1 MHLFAFISPLNHIHI
16 TEQLVRLIILFYKGG
31 FIMKRFNKVFFII
44 VVVLGLGLAMLA
56 PQFVDNP
63 ANGFQAW
70 SLIPPIF
77 AILLAFITRQVILSL
92 FLGIF
97 SGVLMV
103 QGGNLFD
110 SFLRTLDTYLLGSL
124 ADSWNAAIIFFTLS
138 IGGMAGIIAKAGGTK
153 AIANW
158 LAKKAKSARSAQLAT
173 IFAGIFIFF
182 DDYANTLIVGP
193 TMRPVTDK
201 MKVSRE
207 KLAYIVDSTAA
218 PIVGLACISTWVGYE
233 IGLFSQTFTKLGVE
247 TNFFTLFLKTIPY
260 TFYNIFAIVLV
271 FTIALWRRD
280 YGPMYK
286 AERRAFLTGKVLS
299 STASPMS
306 DLDTQAEQVNEG
318 VKLKVST
325 ALIPILTL
333 IITAFAA
340 LWYNGYTAVAADG
353 VAWYQLSDCFGAADP
368 SISLIWA
375 AIFASIVAGVV
386 ALWNK
391 SMNMGEVFDSWV
403 EGCKSL
409 FITAIILVLAWS
421 IGTIVSDLGTADFL
435 VSYVTESISSI
446 FLPII
451 VFFISCL
458 VAFATGTS
466 WGTMA
471 IVIPLAVPIAAS
483 YITGDPASSVLVLST
498 LSAVLSGSIFGDH
511 CSPISDTTIMSSMA
525 SSSDHMDHVKT
536 QIPYALTGAAFTVVG
551 YLIIGLS
558 QSIWSTILALLVGLV
573 GIIVVVR
580 LLGKPVEK
588 S

>member
-1 MHLFAFISPLNHIHI
+1 MKKLNKI
-16 TEQLVRLIILFYKGG
+16 
-31 FIMKRFNKVFFII
+31 FFII

-56 PQFVDNP
+56 PHYVDNP
-63 ANGFQAW
+63 AAGFRAW

-124 ADSWNAAIIFFTLS
+124 ADGWNAAIIFFTLS

-153 AIANW
+153 AVANW
-158 LAKKAKSARSAQLAT
+158 LAKKAKSAKTAQLST

-193 TMRPVTDK
+193 TMRPMTDK

-207 KLAYIVDSTAA
+207 KLSYIVDSTAA

-233 IGLFSQTFTKLGVE
+233 IGLFSQIFTDLGVD
-247 TNFFTLFLKTIPY
+247 TNFFTLFLKTIPF

-271 FTIALWRRD
+271 FSITLWRRD

-306 DLDTQAEQVNEG
+306 DLDTQAEQVNDG

-325 ALIPILTL
+325 ALVPILTL
-333 IITAFAA
+333 ILAAFAG
-340 LWYNGYTAVAADG
+340 LWYNGYTTVAADG
-353 VAWYQLSDCFGAADP
+353 IAWYQISDCFGAADP
-368 SISLIWA
+368 SIALIWA

-391 SMNMGEVFDSWV
+391 SMNMNEVFDSWV

-409 FITAIILVLAWS
+409 FVTAIILVLAWS
-421 IGTIVSDLGTADFL
+421 IGTIVSDLGTADYL
-435 VSYVTESISSI
+435 VSYVTESISSV

-451 VFFISCL
+451 VFLISCL

-471 IVIPLAVPIAAS
+471 IVIPLAVPIAVS

-525 SSSDHMDHVKT
+525 SGADHMEHVKT
-536 QIPYALTGAAFTVVG
+536 QIPYALTGAAFTIIG

-558 QSIWSTILALLVGLV
+558 QTIFSTILALLVGLV
-573 GIIVVVR
+573 GIIAVVR
-580 LLGKPVEK
+580 FIGKPVEK

>member
-1 MHLFAFISPLNHIHI
+1 
-16 TEQLVRLIILFYKGG
+16 
-31 FIMKRFNKVFFII
+31 
-44 VVVLGLGLAMLA
+44 
-56 PQFVDNP
+56 
-63 ANGFQAW
+63 
-70 SLIPPIF
+70 
-77 AILLAFITRQVILSL
+77 
-92 FLGIF
+92 
-97 SGVLMV
+97 
-103 QGGNLFD
+103 
-110 SFLRTLDTYLLGSL
+110 
-124 ADSWNAAIIFFTLS
+124 
-138 IGGMAGIIAKAGGTK
+138 
-153 AIANW
+153 
-158 LAKKAKSARSAQLAT
+158 
-173 IFAGIFIFF
+173 
-182 DDYANTLIVGP
+182 
-193 TMRPVTDK
+193 
-201 MKVSRE
+201 
-207 KLAYIVDSTAA
+207 
-218 PIVGLACISTWVGYE
+218 
-233 IGLFSQTFTKLGVE
+233 
-247 TNFFTLFLKTIPY
+247 
-260 TFYNIFAIVLV
+260 
-271 FTIALWRRD
+271 
-280 YGPMYK
+280 
-286 AERRAFLTGKVLS
+286 
-299 STASPMS
+299 MS

-471 IVIPLAVPIAAS
+471 IVIHL
-483 YITGDPASSVLVLST
+483 L
-498 LSAVLSGSIFGDH
+498 
-511 CSPISDTTIMSSMA
+511 
-525 SSSDHMDHVKT
+525 
-536 QIPYALTGAAFTVVG
+536 
-551 YLIIGLS
+551 YL
-558 QSIWSTILALLVGLV
+558 
-573 GIIVVVR
+573 
-580 LLGKPVEK
+580 
-588 S
+588 